1 MDESPDRPES
11 PDQPEAA
18 EVPDEAAAPDVPADD
33 LDVPPDPEPPRDPLE
48 LARDVADAY
57 RAAGGIPVRPRRRR
71 TEGSTRSKRQ
81 SREDPASVAD
91 ALGALVRQQGW
102 DDRLS
107 AQRVFTDW
115 ATLVGAEVAQH
126 SHVDGYADGIV
137 HVKTDSTAW
146 ATQLRMLAPRLVAKL
161 NEELG
166 DGSVLRIDVRGP
178 QAPSW
183 VRGPR
188 TIRGARGPRDTYG

>member
-1 MDESPDRPES
+1 MVDEPDGPDGADEPEL
-11 PDQPEAA
+11 PEK
-18 EVPDEAAAPDVPADD
+18 
-33 LDVPPDPEPPRDPLE
+33 PRDPLE

-57 RAAGGIPVRPRRRR
+57 RAAGGIPARPRRRR
-71 TEGSTRSKRQ
+71 TTGSTRARREAK
-81 SREDPASVAD
+81 EDPGSVAD
-91 ALGALVRQQGW
+91 ALGDLVRQQGW

-115 ATLVGAEVAQH
+115 AGLVGAEIAQH

-166 DGSVLRIDVRGP
+166 DGAVLRIDVRGP

-183 VRGPR
+183 TKGPR